1 MVGVF
6 VCVPRVYSTSV
17 EQSEGGNMEQEPV
30 YVPANKLYRTCEA
43 VLGVIYDR
51 RQCDME
57 AYINQQVQAYNQAVD
72 QYNGKVWN
80 RLLGRRKQHITPFG
94 MEEILSAEVARDE
107 NHPAVAIGRMY
118 GELEH
123 QTKDAMIQCKI
134 NDVVLVSP
142 TFVRGVSHLGVPLD
156 FMRRNPFGFN
166 AQ

>member
-1 MVGVF
+1 
-6 VCVPRVYSTSV
+6 
-17 EQSEGGNMEQEPV
+17 MEQEPV

-57 AYINQQVQAYNQAVD
+57 RYISQQVETYNQQVDRDNA
-72 QYNGKVWN
+72 KWLN
-80 RLLGRRKQHITPFG
+80 RLLGRKRQYITPFG
-94 MEEILSAEVARDE
+94 MEEILTAEIEHNGMQE
-107 NHPAVAIGRMY
+107 NHPVIGIGRMY

-123 QTKDAMIQCKI
+123 QTKDAMLQCKI

-156 FMRRNPFGFN
+156 FMRRDPFGFQPN
-166 AQ
+166 K